1 MNSIITLV
9 FGLSLM
15 FVQVISE
22 ENAIDYGEEANTDAM
37 NLRAYNLLMPVSQIM
52 KAAEK
57 RYKTQGLTVPI
68 ELYEDLREYAIDTI
82 PWLFNEIKGIANL
95 TDRNRVTAQ
104 YIGEIHGLNH
114 MSNRLDKQRLSTP
127 LNVTGTSENLLGRIK
142 AMENFIYGSLDDEIA
157 NASHSVHTKF
167 HAKLI
172 DKLPFDEA
180 KQKNLQL
187 LVADLSHALVPP
199 L

>member
-1 MNSIITLV
+1 ML
-9 FGLSLM
+9 
-15 FVQVISE
+15 ISE
-22 ENAIDYGEEANTDAM
+22 ENAINYGEEANTDAI
-37 NLRAYNLLMPVSQIM
+37 NLRAHNLLMPVGQMM

-57 RYKTQGLTVPI
+57 RYKKQGLTVPI
-68 ELYEDLREYAIDTI
+68 ELYGDLREYAIDTI
-82 PWLFNEIKGIANL
+82 PWLFNEIKGIANF

-142 AMENFIYGSLDDEIA
+142 AIENFIYGSLDDEIA
-157 NASHSVHTKF
+157 NASHPVHTKF
-167 HAKLI
+167 HARLRAFFAAEFPKLYKLI